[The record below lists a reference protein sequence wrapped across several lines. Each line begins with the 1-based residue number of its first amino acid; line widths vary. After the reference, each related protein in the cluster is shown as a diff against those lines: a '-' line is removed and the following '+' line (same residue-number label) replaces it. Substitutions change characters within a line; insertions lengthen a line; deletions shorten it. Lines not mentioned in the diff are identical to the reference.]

1 MKNSMKKKVLFFTH
15 ASTGGAERVTVTIAK
30 MLPRDEY
37 DVKFILMDKSEGNLS
52 NFIPNEYEQD
62 YLLYP
67 NIWCGVTLRLIRL
80 LRKEKPYAVF
90 ATSMT
95 LSARVLIAAHIIG
108 GIKTVI
114 RNCNYFCTIR
124 RDEQFLCRL
133 TYKYADW
140 IIAQQDEMRNDILC
154 HIKGLCPDRVIALQN
169 PLDKD
174 TIDRKSNVPSPYPN
188 NDNIKYLWVARFAK
202 TKGQDVLAKAF
213 VKVAKCNEKAH
224 LYFVGKYDE
233 HDPFFQSVKKVI
245 LDAGI
250 EDRVHF
256 VGFDTNPYRWVR
268 YCDCFV
274 LPSRIEGLPNSL
286 IEAQYLGSPAVA
298 AVCIPIISRIVKE
311 GVTGYVV
318 PPEDSDAMADAMLK
332 APKLGRVKMEYKS
345 ASNEDFTKLF

>member
-1 MKNSMKKKVLFFTH
+1 MKKKVLLFTH
-15 ASTGGAERVTVTIAK
+15 SSTGGAERVTVTIAK

-37 DVKFILMDKSEGNLS
+37 DVKFILMDKSKGSLS

-124 RDEQFLCRL
+124 WDEQFICRF

-140 IIAQQDEMRNDILC
+140 IIAQQDEMRDDILC
-154 HIKGLCPDRVIALQN
+154 HIKGLRPDRVIVLQN

-188 NDNIKYLWVARFAK
+188 DDIIKYLWVARFDK

-213 VKVAKCNEKAH
+213 VKVAKLNDKAH
-224 LYFVGKYDE
+224 LFFVGKYDD
-233 HDPFFQSVKKVI
+233 HDPFFQSVKRVI
-245 LDAGI
+245 HEAGVD
-250 EDRVHF
+250 DRVHY
-256 VGFDTNPYRWVR
+256 VGFDTNPYRWVK

-274 LPSRIEGLPNSL
+274 LPSRIEGLPNAL
-286 IEAQYLGSPAVA
+286 IEVQYLGCPAVA
-298 AVCIPIISRIVKE
+298 TTCIPIISRIVTN
-311 GVTGYVV
+311 GVTGYLV
-318 PPEDSDAMADAMLK
+318 PSEDYEAMAESMLK
-332 APKLGRVKMEYKS
+332 APALGRIKMEYKS
-345 ASNEDFTKLF
+345 ANKEDFIKLF